1 MVYMKKLIIML
12 FSFFTVITCLTGC
25 IIKRDNLENVDIY
38 TTVYP
43 IEYLVDYLYGYNS
56 KVSSIYPAEIDLPS
70 YKLTKKQIKKYSE
83 GEIFVYNGLS
93 SEKGIARDL
102 LNSNT
107 DLKIIDVSQGL
118 EFTHS
123 IEELWLNPRDYL
135 MMAHNVKNGIEE
147 YINNK
152 YIIEEIDKNY
162 ESLKFLISSIDAELE
177 TIPDNA
183 KDKELVIA
191 SDSLSF
197 LEKYGFTIIDVDNT
211 KSEVPNTVIQKAK
224 RLIQAKTVKY
234 IFILDNMEESDIVKD
249 LEKSGA
255 EIIKIR
261 SMSIKKESDK
271 EAGVNY
277 KTMMQDF
284 IDAIKKEVYEE

>member
-1 MVYMKKLIIML
+1 MKRKIYL
-12 FSFFTVITCLTGC
+12 FISLFTVLFCLTGC

-43 IEYLVDYLYGYNS
+43 IEYLVDTLYGYNS
-56 KVSSIYPAEIDLPS
+56 KVSSIYPAEIDLNS
-70 YKLTKKQIKKYSE
+70 YKLTKKQIEKYSK

-93 SEKGIARDL
+93 NEKGVARDL

-107 DLKIIDVSQGL
+107 NLKIIDVSQGL
-118 EFTHS
+118 EYSYST
-123 IEELWLNPRDYL
+123 EELWLNPRDYL

-177 TIPDNA
+177 TIPENA
-183 KDKELVIA
+183 KDKNIIIA
-191 SDSLSF
+191 SDALSF
-197 LEKYGFTIIDVDNT
+197 LEKYGFTLTNIDNT
-211 KSEVPNTVIQKAK
+211 KVDIPSTVSQKAK
-224 RLIQAKTVKY
+224 RLVQEKTVKY
-234 IFILDNMEESDIVKD
+234 IFILDNMEESELVSD
-249 LEKSGA
+249 LVKSGA
-255 EIIKIR
+255 QVVKIR
-261 SMSIKKESDK
+261 SMSVKKESDK
-271 EAGVNY
+271 ENGVNY

>member
-1 MVYMKKLIIML
+1 MKLKVLLTAIIIL
-12 FSFFTVITCLTGC
+12 FCLTGC
-25 IIKRDNLENVDIY
+25 IIKRDNLENVNIY

-43 IEYLVDYLYGYNS
+43 VEYLVDSLYGYNS
-56 KVSSIYPAEIDLPS
+56 KVSSIYPAETNLSS
-70 YKLTKKQIKKYSE
+70 YKLTKKQIKKYSQ
-83 GEIFVYNGLS
+83 GEIFIYNGLTN
-93 SEKGIARDL
+93 EKSIARDL

-107 DLKIIDVSQGL
+107 NLKIIDVSQGL
-118 EFTHS
+118 EYTNS
-123 IEELWLNPRDYL
+123 TEELWLNPRDYL

-177 TIPDNA
+177 AIPENA
-183 KDKELVIA
+183 KDKNIVIA
-191 SDSLSF
+191 SDTLSF
-197 LEKYGFTIIDVDNT
+197 LEKYGFTVTNVDNT
-211 KSEVPNTVIQKAK
+211 KDDVPNTIIQKVK

-234 IFILDNMEESDIVKD
+234 IFLLDNMEESEVVKD
-249 LEKSGA
+249 LVNSGA
-255 EIIKIR
+255 KVVKIR

-271 EAGVNY
+271 ENDVNY
-277 KTMMQDF
+277 KTMMQET